1 MSFNS
6 FVKLFTPQDRV
17 FYNLFE
23 EVADNICEMSKV
35 FRNALYEKDDT
46 TKDKMLITLEALENK
61 NDQATHRLFVE
72 LGQNFITPFDREDIH
87 YLATSLDDVADFIW
101 ASAKSIVNYDINEVN
116 DTMRAFSDVI
126 LGSTGSLRVAI
137 KGLRNMKDLKSITD
151 ACAKVNIF
159 EHEAELIL
167 DNALKDLFLYETNA
181 IELIKRKDLYQDM
194 KLVTDKCEDAA
205 GVIESIIIKYS

>member
-1 MSFNS
+1 MG
-6 FVKLFTPQDRV
+6 
-17 FYNLFE
+17 
-23 EVADNICEMSKV
+23 KV
-35 FRNALYEKDDT
+35 FRNALNEKDDT

-61 NDQATHRLFVE
+61 NDEATHRLFVE

-87 YLATSLDDVADFIW
+87 YLATSLDDVADYIW

-116 DTMRAFSDVI
+116 DTMRAFSNVI
-126 LGSTGSLRVAI
+126 EDSTGSLRVAI

-167 DNALKDLFLYETNA
+167 DNALKDLFLNETNA

-205 GVIESIIIKYS
+205 AVIESIIIKYS

>member
-1 MSFNS
+1 MGFNS
-6 FVKLFTPQDRV
+6 FAKLFTPQDRV
-17 FYNLFE
+17 FYNIFE

-35 FRNALYEKDDT
+35 FRSALYEKDDT

-126 LGSTGSLRVAI
+126 LGSTSSLRVAM

-167 DNALKDLFLYETNA
+167 DKALKDLFLNETNA
-181 IELIKRKDLYQDM
+181 IELIKRKGLYQDM

-205 GVIESIIIKYS
+205 AVIESIIIKYS

>member
-167 DNALKDLFLYETNA
+167 DNALKDLFLNETNA

-205 GVIESIIIKYS
+205 AVMESIIIKYS

>member
-17 FYNLFE
+17 FYSLFE

-46 TKDKMLITLEALENK
+46 TKDKMLITLEALEKK
-61 NDQATHRLFVE
+61 NDEATHKLFVE

-167 DNALKDLFLYETNA
+167 DNALKDLFLNETNA

-205 GVIESIIIKYS
+205 AVMESIIIKYS

>member
-167 DNALKDLFLYETNA
+167 DNALKDLFLNETNA

-194 KLVTDKCEDAA
+194 KLVIDKCEDAA

>member
-17 FYNLFE
+17 FYSLFE

-46 TKDKMLITLEALENK
+46 TKDKMLITLEALEKK
-61 NDQATHRLFVE
+61 NDEATHKLFVE

-101 ASAKSIVNYDINEVN
+101 ASAKSIINYDINEVN

-126 LGSTGSLRVAI
+126 LGSTGSLRVAL

-167 DNALKDLFLYETNA
+167 DNALKDLFLNETNA

-205 GVIESIIIKYS
+205 AVMESIIIKYS

>member
-126 LGSTGSLRVAI
+126 LGSTGSLHVAI

-167 DNALKDLFLYETNA
+167 DNALKDLFLNETNA